1 MAESGEGFH
10 SPAFGVNRNGEAPRG
25 VSDVWQTQGLFPGV
39 LEVWQSLDLAGVFSD
54 LWQGK
59 ELAKKWRVARGRA
72 WKMKMS
78 REGKDAAQ
86 EEIHRDL
93 EKGSGEG
100 GAAKSCG
107 MVARISYVVK
117 TKGRYGMATE
127 GFRAFE

>member
-1 MAESGEGFH
+1 MRKTHPPGG
-10 SPAFGVNRNGEAPRG
+10 
-25 VSDVWQTQGLFPGV
+25 SDVWQTQGLFPGV
-39 LEVWQSLDLAGVFSD
+39 LEVWQSLDLASVFSD
-54 LWQGK
+54 LWQRK
-59 ELAKKWRVARGRA
+59 ELANKLRLASGRER
-72 WKMKMS
+72 KKMS

-86 EEIHRDL
+86 GEIHRDL
-93 EKGSGEG
+93 EKGSGED